1 MTRILVVLGVVFALG
16 SYAGYVAT
24 TPTAADRAV
33 VALGNVEHA
42 RLGEPE
48 DAYPE
53 PHTALLVAG
62 LGVGAL
68 FLGGAAVA
76 ARRRS
81 TTP

>member
-1 MTRILVVLGVVFALG
+1 MALE
-16 SYAGYVAT
+16 
-24 TPTAADRAV
+24 
-33 VALGNVEHA
+33 NVEHA

-68 FLGGAAVA
+68 FLAGAAVA